1 MFLISLCISSVCSCC
16 LVASSSLFPPC
27 LKSSSVSHDF
37 QSSSDNDPCLYNR
50 LRVCLLLAGTSAS
63 TNNYLCDD
71 DPGLDIRIRRPPLPV
86 PDWNCLFVFGLSY
99 RVPNRFSKAC
109 YSPSLS
115 PSRAFESSVS
125 TYITV
130 RTGQKDGFSRLRC
143 RARCL
148 ACAG

>member
-16 LVASSSLFPPC
+16 IVASSSLFPPC

-50 LRVCLLLAGTSAS
+50 LRVYLLLAGTSAS

-71 DPGLDIRIRRPPLPV
+71 PRLDIRRPPLPV

-99 RVPNRFSKAC
+99 RVPNPFSKAC
-109 YSPSLS
+109 EYTPLS
-115 PSRAFESSVS
+115 PSRAFESSGS
-125 TYITV
+125 TYVTFNQIG
-130 RTGQKDGFSRLRC
+130 RASC
-143 RARCL
+143 RERV
-148 ACAG
+148 